1 MDDPLFRRIRLHAQK
16 RLTSDMALD
25 RKDRLPKYKRFLELE
40 DEMLRRYH
48 EKGDSGIRVTQARSV
63 MMDVMVENLFE
74 DAVKIFQERHG
85 KLPCRVSVV
94 ATGGYG
100 RGELSPFS
108 DIDLLFVY
116 PNRAN
121 SPQDHK
127 LKEIIS
133 EEVLYILWDLRL
145 KVGHATRN
153 TREAIQESRREIK
166 TKNAIL
172 DARLIAGSKGLFHDF
187 QSHFRR
193 FVLHDEP
200 EEYIRQRLLDLEDRY
215 DKYGNTPFLQEPEI
229 KNGVGGLRDYQN
241 ILWMSQI
248 RLNTQNLSS
257 LLKRKYLIA
266 PEDRQLTEGYTF
278 LLRVRNEL
286 HFQSKRP
293 TDLLNLESQPIVAE
307 ALGYPQKNIFRRV
320 EAFMRD
326 FYNHT
331 WNIYRILER
340 VSRRMRQKLLPG
352 SQRISFGAVLQ
363 GYQKNPI
370 KEFDGLVLRDS
381 YFHPAHARIFIEDPD
396 RFIRVFRHAQQ
407 FQVDLSLEL
416 SDLLET
422 SLNHLTDKVSQS
434 PAANRAFRS
443 ILQSPGEVY
452 PILWEMHKL
461 GVLGKFIPEFGLLTC
476 RVQHEYYHRY
486 TADIHILNTI
496 KQLDAVFRAES
507 PEDQKYREALRET
520 ENPTLLY
527 LILLLH
533 DIGKAQGV
541 KGHAERGTAIAKPM
555 LARMEVKEDFG
566 DKILFIIQQ
575 HLEMARFWQRFD
587 IDDPRTA
594 QRFGEVVDEA
604 DKLRFLYVHTYCD
617 ARGTSTSV
625 WNSYKDAL
633 HTNLYRRTLELLTE
647 GKPKESETQE
657 QIMGVYEEIKKRSLE
672 DITQEEV
679 EAHFSLLPE
688 RYFLHHNA
696 DDVELHLRMVHQL
709 LTTIYEADSL
719 GSLVPVID
727 WQDDLEQSLTT
738 VNVVTWDRPG
748 LFYKLAGALSASGV
762 NILSTKAISRKDHIT
777 IDTFYVVEPG
787 GGVVSNQKTKDLFEH
802 YVEQTLLHNKD
813 LMPELRDRAEK
824 ERRRRRSAM
833 EKMKAQLPNQV
844 DVYHELSLKRTILEV
859 QSQDEIGLLYQV
871 SRAIFESGFDITFA
885 RIATERGVAMD
896 TFYIEPINAEAGKET
911 ENLVKLRESINRI
924 IGSEEKNSSAAT
936 G

>member
-16 RLTSDMALD
+16 RLASDTVLD
-25 RKDRLPKYKRFLELE
+25 RKKRLPLYKRFLELE

-48 EKGDSGIRVTQARSV
+48 EKGDTGIRVTRARSV
-63 MMDVMVENLFE
+63 MMDVMIENLFQNAVGIYE
-74 DAVKIFQERHG
+74 DKHG
-85 KLPCRVSVV
+85 KLPCRASIL

-108 DIDLLFVY
+108 DIDLLFLY

-121 SPQDHK
+121 GQKDQR

-133 EEVLYILWDLRL
+133 EEILYILWDLRL

-153 TREAIQESRREIK
+153 PREAIQESRNEIK

-172 DARLIAGSKGLFHDF
+172 DTRLIAGSKRLFNDF
-187 QSHFRR
+187 QNQFRR

-200 EEYIRQRLLDLEDRY
+200 EEYIRQRLIAMDDRY
-215 DKYGNTPFLQEPEI
+215 DKYGSTPFLQEPEI

-241 ILWMSQI
+241 ILWMAQI
-248 RLNTQNLSS
+248 RLNTRDLES
-257 LLKRKYLIA
+257 LLKRRYLIS

-293 TDLLNLESQPIVAE
+293 TDLLDLESQPLVAE
-307 ALGYPQKNIFRRV
+307 GLGYPQKNIFRRV

-326 FYNHT
+326 YYNHT

-340 VSRRMRQKLLPG
+340 VSLRMRQKLLPG
-352 SQRISFGAVLQ
+352 SQRISFSAVLQ
-363 GYQKNPI
+363 GYQKNAV
-370 KEFDGLVLRDS
+370 KEFDGLVLRES
-381 YFHPAHARIFIEDPD
+381 SFYPATPRLFTEDPD
-396 RFIRVFRHAQQ
+396 RFIRVFRHSQQ
-407 FQVDLSLEL
+407 FQVELSLEL
-416 SDLLET
+416 CDLLET
-422 SLNHLTDKVSQS
+422 SLNHLTDKVTRS
-434 PAANRAFRS
+434 PSANRAFRS

-452 PILWEMHKL
+452 PTLWQMHKL

-486 TADIHILNTI
+486 TADIHTLNTI
-496 KQLDAVFRAES
+496 KQLDVVFQGES
-507 PEDQKYREALRET
+507 PEVRKYREALRQT

-541 KGHAERGTAIAKPM
+541 KGHAERGTETAKPM
-555 LARMEVKEDFG
+555 LERMGVKDDFE

-594 QRFGEVVDEA
+594 QRFAEVVDDEN
-604 DKLRFLYVHTYCD
+604 KLRFLYVHTYCD
-617 ARGTSTSV
+617 ACGTSSTL
-625 WNSYKDAL
+625 WNSYKDTL
-633 HTNLYRRTLELLTE
+633 HTNLYRRTLELLTK
-647 GKPKESETQE
+647 GKPAESDTQE
-657 QIMGVYEEIKKRSLE
+657 QIMGVYEEIQNRSLE
-672 DITQEEV
+672 DITEEEV

-688 RYFLHHNA
+688 RYFLHHDA
-696 DDVELHLRMVHQL
+696 DDVELHLRMIHQL
-709 LTTIYEADSL
+709 LATIYEADSL
-719 GSLVPVID
+719 GSLVPVTD
-727 WQDDLEQSLTT
+727 WKDDLEQSLTT

-748 LFYKLAGALSASGV
+748 LFYKLAGALSACGV
-762 NILSTKAISRKDHIT
+762 NILSTKAISRSDHIT
-777 IDTFYVVEPG
+777 IDTFYVVETG
-787 GGVVSNQKTKDLFEH
+787 GGVITNQKTKDLFQH
-802 YVEQTLLHNKD
+802 YVEQVLLHNKD
-813 LMPELRDRAEK
+813 LMPELRERADK
-824 ERRRRRSAM
+824 ERRRRRSAV
-833 EKMKAQLPNQV
+833 EKMKAPLPNQV

-859 QSQDEIGLLYQV
+859 QSQDEIGLLYQI
-871 SRAIFESGFDITFA
+871 SRAIFECGFDITFA

-896 TFYIEPINAEAGKET
+896 TFYIEPIKAEAGKET
-911 ENLVKLRESINRI
+911 ENLVKLREAINKI
-924 IGSEEKNSSAAT
+924 IDPSEETNSVVT